1 MRILRKSCR
10 RHSDEQLM
18 ALLQQG
24 QASAFDELYDR
35 YSQRLLH
42 FLYRMLNGDEQ
53 KAQDFLQDICLT
65 IIEKADYFNPDKKFS
80 TWIFTIA
87 GNMCKNEYRR
97 REKQT
102 CMDNNTIDNNYFSI
116 DQSTETSLDKKTFY
130 EFLHRELYK
139 LDHQKK
145 SVFLLRFQEQRS
157 IKEISEILGCAEGTV
172 KSRLFYTTQYLA
184 KRLKEFKHSF
194 FEV

>member
-1 MRILRKSCR
+1 
-10 RHSDEQLM
+10 
-18 ALLQQG
+18 
-24 QASAFDELYDR
+24 
-35 YSQRLLH
+35 
-42 FLYRMLNGDEQ
+42 MLNGDEQ

-65 IIEKADYFNPDKKFS
+65 IIEKADYFNPKKNFS

-97 REKQT
+97 RGKQT
-102 CMDNNTIDNNYFSI
+102 FVDNNMIDNTYFCA

-157 IKEISEILGCAEGTV
+157 IKEISKILGCAEGTV
-172 KSRLFYTTQYLA
+172 KSRLFYTTQHLA

>member
-1 MRILRKSCR
+1 MKILRKSWR
-10 RHSDEQLM
+10 RHSDEYLM
-18 ALLQQG
+18 TLLQQG
-24 QASAFDELYDR
+24 QASAFDELYER

-42 FLYRMLNGDEQ
+42 FLCRMLNGDEQ

-97 REKQT
+97 RGKQT
-102 CMDNNTIDNNYFSI
+102 CMDNNTIDSNYFYA
-116 DQSTETSLDKKTFY
+116 DQSTETSLDKKTFH
-130 EFLHRELYK
+130 ELLRKELYK

-145 SVFLLRFQEQRS
+145 SVFLLRFQEHRS

-172 KSRLFYTTQYLA
+172 KSRLFYTTRYLA
-184 KRLKEFKHSF
+184 KTLQEFKHSL
-194 FEV
+194 FED